1 MQTGE
6 AVMSFRSFLYALARL
21 LGDINAIQ
29 KGTVGKRVQR
39 RVVGRLAG
47 KLLVRVLK

>member
-6 AVMSFRSFLYALARL
+6 AVMSFRSFLYAFARL

-29 KGTVGKRVQR
+29 KGTIGKRLER
-39 RVVGRLAG
+39 RVVGKITG
-47 KLLVRVLK
+47 WLLGRILK

>member
-6 AVMSFRSFLYALARL
+6 AVMSFRSFLYAFARP

-29 KGTVGKRVQR
+29 KGTIGKRVQR
-39 RVVGRLAG
+39 RIAGKITGRLLS
-47 KLLVRVLK
+47 KLFR